1 MTAITFGKD
10 MMKLEYSF
18 TLVGMQNDTAATLE
32 RDLEVPQ
39 KVKHTVTK
47 WPWIPPQGYV
57 QEKRIHMSTQKQG
70 YKCYSTIIHNSQK
83 YEKIQ
88 CLSYDKR
95 IGKMWY

>member
-47 WPWIPPQGYV
+47 
-57 QEKRIHMSTQKQG
+57 
-70 YKCYSTIIHNSQK
+70 
-83 YEKIQ
+83 
-88 CLSYDKR
+88 
-95 IGKMWY
+95 